1 MTTSNYKKAEAL
13 VAFHEKHTQSRCE
26 KIQHIIRKI
35 EKLRI
40 EFPSRTRLS
49 EYVAME
55 LSESEGA
62 PVSATTI
69 RRNDLYN
76 GILIDYLL
84 RVSPDKVRG
93 KIDKSIEASVYAR
106 QLQKTIEEKDK
117 KISELETK
125 LNETEVLLG
134 KRLELE
140 YAEKFD
146 AQKSKV
152 EKIVRNKKESF
163 ESLFEIIY
171 SLLIELGSVEFNA
184 EKGYVMDEAEDNVIM
199 TRNNFPEFFSWLKNK
214 I

>member
-1 MTTSNYKKAEAL
+1 M
-13 VAFHEKHTQSRCE
+13 
-26 KIQHIIRKI
+26 
-35 EKLRI
+35 
-40 EFPSRTRLS
+40 
-49 EYVAME
+49 
-55 LSESEGA
+55 
-62 PVSATTI
+62 
-69 RRNDLYN
+69 
-76 GILIDYLL
+76 
-84 RVSPDKVRG
+84 
-93 KIDKSIEASVYAR
+93 
-106 QLQKTIEEKDK
+106 
-117 KISELETK
+117 
-125 LNETEVLLG
+125 G